1 MAERGAG
8 TVTVSHSGPVAYL
21 VLDNPSMRNA
31 LTQPM
36 WQLLPGL
43 LAELA
48 DDDTVKVV
56 VVRGAGGH
64 FSAGA
69 DIASVQAILRHR
81 APEEE
86 AEDGAEEGAGEGAG
100 GDITVAEEALA
111 QFPKPTI
118 AAIDGYCVGGGWQIA
133 GACDL
138 RLASTAAIYGV
149 TPAKIGIVYPLSGIK
164 RLVQLVGPA
173 TARYLLFT
181 GDFVDAAEALRLGL
195 ATKVLPQSTFWDGV
209 AAFAQH
215 VAARSQLS
223 VRAQKEL
230 INLIGQGDGGAAA
243 LDERNLYWQREMTAG
258 EDAAIGVAAF
268 LAKRTPQ
275 FTWVRPGVV

>member
-81 APEEE
+81 APEEGAVE
-86 AEDGAEEGAGEGAG
+86 GDGEGAGEGAG

-111 QFPKPTI
+111 RFPKPTI

-138 RLASTAAIYGV
+138 RLASEAAIYGV

-181 GDFVDAAEALRLGL
+181 GDFVDATEALRLGL
-195 ATKVLPQSTFWDGV
+195 ATKVLPQTTFWDGV
-209 AAFAQH
+209 AAFARH

-243 LDERNLYWQREMTAG
+243 LDERNLYWQREMMVG

-275 FTWVRPGVV
+275 FTWVRPGGV